1 MRLWGTRAGRALGL
15 GVSLCM
21 AAAMA
26 AVEPVAAGAAL
37 WAVKKAPPRKAAP
50 RKKAAPKKRVVGL
63 DLPPLPKG
71 RTCYRAGSEV
81 PEPPVLKTAEVKV
94 SSQERGGALKS
105 ALLVYEVTVDNAGRI
120 SEVRTVGQPPKE
132 PPWPQ
137 LHDAAIQALKQY
149 KYAKTIVRGASAPVC
164 LMVSLNVDLR

>member
-1 MRLWGTRAGRALGL
+1 
-15 GVSLCM
+15 
-21 AAAMA
+21 MA

-37 WAVKKAPPRKAAP
+37 WAVKKAPPKKAAP

-94 SSQERGGALKS
+94 SSQAHGGALKS
-105 ALLVYEVTVDNAGRI
+105 ALLVYEVTVDKAGRI
-120 SEVRTVGQPPKE
+120 SEVRTIGEQPKE

-137 LHDAAIQALKQY
+137 LHDAAIAALKQY

-164 LMVSLNVDLR
+164 LIVSLNVDLR

>member
-1 MRLWGTRAGRALGL
+1 
-15 GVSLCM
+15 
-21 AAAMA
+21 MA
-26 AVEPVAAGAAL
+26 AVEPGAAGAAL

-50 RKKAAPKKRVVGL
+50 RKKAAPKNKVVGL

-105 ALLVYEVTVDNAGRI
+105 ALLVYEVTVDRAGRI
-120 SEVRTVGQPPKE
+120 SEVRTVGAPPKE

-137 LHDAAIQALKQY
+137 LHDAAIAAFKQY

-164 LMVSLNVDLR
+164 LIVSLNVDLR